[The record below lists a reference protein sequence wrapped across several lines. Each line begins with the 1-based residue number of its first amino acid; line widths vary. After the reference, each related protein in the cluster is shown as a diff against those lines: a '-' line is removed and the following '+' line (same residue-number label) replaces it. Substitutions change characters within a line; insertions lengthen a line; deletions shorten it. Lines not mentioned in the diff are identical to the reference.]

1 MYAKENFTKEQ
12 TIMKRL
18 YQKEYKFILDE
29 TKPLVDYYSSQGI
42 IANINGQQSIDKVF
56 EDIVNALGCEK

>member
-1 MYAKENFTKEQ
+1 MPRRTYTKEQ
-12 TIMKRL
+12 MIMKRL

-56 EDIVNALGCEK
+56 EDIVAALGSDK